1 MTEDTLRRCIIALV
15 DKYTMKCK
23 GHKHTVSQ
31 FMKSLLESN
40 STSAGAA
47 ADAIGLGSRR
57 AGPGGAQPGHQ
68 EAANFGGE
76 FMDIFD
82 QEIDIVENPDRHAQ
96 GRRGHPTS

>member
-1 MTEDTLRRCIIALV
+1 MTEDTLRRCIVSLV

-31 FMKSLLESN
+31 FMKSLLDSN
-40 STSAGAA
+40 SAPTAA
-47 ADAIGLGSRR
+47 ADAVGLGSRR
-57 AGPGGAQPGHQ
+57 AVHGGDHP

-96 GRRGHPTS
+96 GRRGHPAP